1 MSFDFMSFA
10 GGFADV
16 IVDKVKAEEAQARE
30 DESWDRRFKKQQDD
44 YGYKNDSSNH
54 SLTTFTLLIRPH
66 IIGVDWFKVITLIS
80 FILFDCF

>member
-30 DESWDRRFKKQQDD
+30 DESWDKKFKKQQDAID
-44 YGYKNDSSNH
+44 NRTRGDKTCNRESC
-54 SLTTFTLLIRPH
+54 
-66 IIGVDWFKVITLIS
+66 G
-80 FILFDCF
+80 